1 MAANVTASTRDIN
14 ELNPLVQ
21 VMLNAALDKIKA
33 KKINPLV
40 VETYRPKEQNRESR
54 NKHKQLWSIN
64 F

>member
-1 MAANVTASTRDIN
+1 MAVNVTSSTRDIT

-40 VETYRPKEQNRESR
+40 VETYRPKELETMFNSR
-54 NKHKQLWSIN
+54 LQGGEYLNG
-64 F
+64 